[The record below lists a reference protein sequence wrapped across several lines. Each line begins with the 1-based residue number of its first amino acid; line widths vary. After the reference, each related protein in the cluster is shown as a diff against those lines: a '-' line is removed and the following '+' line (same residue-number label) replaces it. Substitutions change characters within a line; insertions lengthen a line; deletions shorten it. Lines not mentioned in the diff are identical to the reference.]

1 MKGNPANRSH
11 AAKVAAVATMI
22 VMGCYVVAV
31 VVLNFTVANRLTT
44 EVDTRLSAR
53 LVSANRLIVPIP
65 TTGSSPSAP
74 RGGDIDD
81 APSFVW
87 RVSPTGTVTVLTPG
101 APTLPRRSW
110 STVPATITV
119 GTTQFRFRAAKLGTD
134 WIIAGQSVAEIQRV
148 QAVLRLPEIIFG
160 IALLIAVYGGAL
172 AIGLRASAP
181 LEAVR
186 RRQAEFTA
194 DASHELRTP
203 LSVIEA
209 EVDLALNRRR
219 SVETYEAVLKRV
231 AGEGRRLRRIVDD
244 LLWLARAESQHPV
257 APLNRS
263 SDVAAVAQACTD
275 RFQALAET
283 RDVSLRFITIGD
295 GPFVVQAP
303 PDWVDRLIGV
313 LVDNACKYAGTG
325 GRVEVEVRATA
336 GNRVCLQVDDSGPG
350 ISDDERLV
358 IFDRFRRATESPDGT
373 GLGLAIADSVVRTTQ
388 GAWSVGQAPLGGAR
402 MQVWWRRVPPR
413 RSSSGTSDRRDGKRE
428 PQPTVRPTS
437 AIQAHDLYRADQRPS
452 TV

>member
-1 MKGNPANRSH
+1 MKDRTPNRAH

-22 VMGCYVVAV
+22 VMGCYVIAL
-31 VVLNFTVANRLTT
+31 VVLNFTVANRLTN

-53 LVSANRLIVPIP
+53 LVSVNRLTVPVP

-87 RVSPTGTVTVLTPG
+87 RVSPTGTVTALTSG

-110 STVPATITV
+110 STVPATVTV
-119 GTTQFRFRAAKLGTD
+119 GTTQFRFRAVKLGND
-134 WIIAGQSVAEIQRV
+134 WIVAGQSVAEIERV

-160 IALLIAVYGGAL
+160 IALLLAVYGGAL

-209 EVDLALNRRR
+209 EVDLALSRRR

-244 LLWLARAESQHPV
+244 LLWLARADSQHAV

-263 SDVAAVAQACTD
+263 SDVAAVARACTD

-283 RDVSLRFITIGD
+283 RDVSLSFITIGD

-303 PDWVDRLIGV
+303 PDWVDRLVGV

-336 GNRVCLQVDDSGPG
+336 GNRVGLQVDDSGPG

-358 IFDRFRRATESPDGT
+358 IFDRFRRASESPDGT

-413 RSSSGTSDRRDGKRE
+413 RSSSGVSEQRAAKRE
-428 PQPTVRPTS
+428 LPPAERSSAQVEHDQSTS
-437 AIQAHDLYRADQRPS
+437 AP
-452 TV
+452 T